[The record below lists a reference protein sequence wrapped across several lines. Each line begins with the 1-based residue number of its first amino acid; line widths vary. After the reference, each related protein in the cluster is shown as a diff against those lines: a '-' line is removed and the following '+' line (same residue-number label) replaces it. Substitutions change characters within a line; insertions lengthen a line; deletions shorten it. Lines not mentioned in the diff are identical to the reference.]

1 MVQSF
6 PAPRFFWVPLGPKFW
21 NSGGKCRSPDWPQN
35 ADAHFVGACAVE
47 MYFNI
52 SQEPLYT
59 EIYRKNAAA
68 QIEPR
73 HTCEND
79 FQVKD
84 LPFLHTILDL
94 TTTSPQTMGNYGY
107 RLASSW
113 HWLISSF
120 GLAGDYPSWR
130 ACCFRVEATNQRNS
144 GNWL

>member
-84 LPFLHTILDL
+84 LLFLHTILDITWPHYNL
-94 TTTSPQTMGNYGY
+94 TTDDGQLWLQVGIILTLAYFQFRTGWRLSLMTSLLFQ
-107 RLASSW
+107 SW
-113 HWLISSF
+113 SHQS
-120 GLAGDYPSWR
+120 
-130 ACCFRVEATNQRNS
+130 EE
-144 GNWL
+144 